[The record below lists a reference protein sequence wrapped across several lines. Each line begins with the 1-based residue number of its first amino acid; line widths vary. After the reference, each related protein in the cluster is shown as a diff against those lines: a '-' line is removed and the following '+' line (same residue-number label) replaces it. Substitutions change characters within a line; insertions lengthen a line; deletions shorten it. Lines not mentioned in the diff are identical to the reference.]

1 MKARQI
7 VLTKTAQSLAT
18 EFNSVI
24 IRSVGLCQLV
34 LTGDI
39 SDADRLTLASLTEIP
54 ASTDRVKYDQYT
66 YVGKLIKKAQE
77 VLHVN
82 QDIKDKILAV
92 DIEDTASL
100 ENFQIIAALKGHYIT
115 TGAGFD
121 RFLADN
127 LTEETKAA
135 RATIKAGKKAEKA
148 AKGQT
153 ATAKTSNAAPDS
165 VTVPAASAAAEADS
179 RDVQAHNALVEMMAN
194 SDIFAAAI
202 KAASLLTG
210 DQARLALVQA
220 WKKDHAKQQAEIA
233 SLKAKLAK
241 ATAPRKTKAKP
252 VNPAMAEAMSQATT
266 EALKQALAS

>member
-100 ENFQIIAALKGHYIT
+100 ENFQIIVALKGHYIT

-153 ATAKTSNAAPDS
+153 ATAKGQDS
-165 VTVPAASAAAEADS
+165 VTAPAGEKAAENDAVKDLAMAAIVDMIAAA
-179 RDVQAHNALVEMMAN
+179 DVVGQAVKAAHNLTAEQAVLSMA
-194 SDIFAAAI
+194 
-202 KAASLLTG
+202 
-210 DQARLALVQA
+210 QA
-220 WKKDHAKQQAEIA
+220 WQADRAELLAQIAELTAKYQ
-233 SLKAKLAK
+233 K
-241 ATAPRKTKAKP
+241 ATAPKGRR
-252 VNPAMAEAMSQATT
+252 QA
-266 EALKQALAS
+266 A

>member
-1 MKARQI
+1 MLKRQL

-39 SDADRLTLASLTEIP
+39 SESDRLTLASLTEIP
-54 ASTDRVKYDQYT
+54 ASTDRVKYDQFQ

-92 DIEDTASL
+92 DIESTESL
-100 ENFQIIAALKGHYIT
+100 EQFQILAALKGHYIT

-153 ATAKTSNAAPDS
+153 ATASAPD
-165 VTVPAASAAAEADS
+165 TASAPALQKAAEIDGQNDLAVSAIADLIA
-179 RDVQAHNALVEMMAN
+179 QADKVGQAVKTAAQLAPEQGLLVMA
-194 SDIFAAAI
+194 
-202 KAASLLTG
+202 
-210 DQARLALVQA
+210 QA
-220 WKKDHAKQQAEIA
+220 WQADRAE
-233 SLKAKLAK
+233 LLAQIEELTQKYQK
-241 ATAPRKTKAKP
+241 ATAPKGKRQ
-252 VNPAMAEAMSQATT
+252 QA
-266 EALKQALAS
+266 A